1 MSDKKLD
8 ELKLNYSQILL
19 LGFGFLASSLTWA
32 VYNAQ
37 VPLILR
43 ERFMLNS
50 TLIGTVMTIDNFF
63 GIIFQPLIGAWSD
76 NTHTRI
82 GRRLPWILFSLPLCA
97 ILFTLIPLQT
107 VLWMFM
113 LVVIGFNLMM
123 SLWRSPVVALMA
135 DVTPAPLRSQANGMI
150 NLLGGVGA
158 ITALFFG
165 GYLSDLREDKFYAFL
180 MAAVVMLFV
189 LLILG
194 LFIRDPASLT
204 YREIN
209 KISTPNTRAYQ
220 WDESAR
226 QDVRV
231 SSDDNLSKMM
241 ENNNRL
247 ASLTAFRA
255 LPAAY
260 KRSLTALLGA
270 VFAWFLG
277 LTAVETFFTLYA
289 THAYHLTGGQAS
301 RMLAGFSLTFL
312 ICAVPAGLLGQKIGR
327 KKTIFIGLIG
337 LIIVFIPI
345 LNQPPQWLLQ
355 SLLFFGAAFWA
366 CININSLPMV
376 LAFSSDHTT
385 GTFTGYYYVFSF
397 TAAIIN
403 PIFYGWL
410 QDLFQTNDLLF
421 LYALVC
427 LGIAS
432 VSFYFVQH
440 GENI

>member
-220 WDESAR
+220 WAESAR

-277 LTAVETFFTLYA
+277 LTAVETFFTLYE

-327 KKTIFIGLIG
+327 KNYLYRSDRINYSVYTDLKSAASVAAAKSLIFRRGILGLYQYQFLTNGTRLFIGPYDRNFYRL
-337 LIIVFIPI
+337 LLCVFIYSR
-345 LNQPPQWLLQ
+345 NYQSYLLRLAARSFPNERLALFIRF
-355 SLLFFGAAFWA
+355 SLLG
-366 CININSLPMV
+366 
-376 LAFSSDHTT
+376 D
-385 GTFTGYYYVFSF
+385 
-397 TAAIIN
+397 
-403 PIFYGWL
+403 
-410 QDLFQTNDLLF
+410 
-421 LYALVC
+421 C
-427 LGIAS
+427 LS
-432 VSFYFVQH
+432 
-440 GENI
+440 